1 MSQTQIHGTRQI
13 QSATIDKTRV
23 DSTIIRA
30 DGVNA
35 FTADQSLGGFKL
47 TNLGTPTANTDGAT
61 KAYVDQSRQGI
72 LVKDPVRAATTANIT
87 LSNTQTIDGVALSAG
102 DRVLVK
108 DQTTGADNG
117 LYLVVSGGVWT
128 RTTDADV
135 SSEVKGGLMVWVN
148 EGTAN
153 GDKQFILTTD
163 DPITLGTTS
172 LTFTLFAGGTSYT
185 AGAGL
190 TLTGSTFAVGA
201 GTGITVNADDVQ
213 ISASYVGQASI
224 TTLGTIT
231 TGTWNAT
238 AIGSQYGG
246 TGQNFSASSGILKYA
261 TGTASLVAAPTGTIV
276 GTSDTQTLTNKTIDN
291 TNTVT
296 LSDSLFT
303 VQDNADATKQV
314 KLEVSGVSTGTTR
327 TLTVPNANGTL
338 ALVGKFIVRE
348 TPSGSVNGSNAVFTL
363 ANSIVSGTEQV
374 YVNGILMDSGT
385 GNDYVFSAGN
395 TITFEAGSE
404 PLTGTKIRVSY
415 IAA

>member
-1 MSQTQIHGTRQI
+1 MATTQIHGTRQI
-13 QSATIDKTRV
+13 KSASIDKTRV

-35 FTADQSLGGFKL
+35 FTADQSIGGFKL
-47 TNLGTPTANTDGAT
+47 TNLGTPSSNTDAAT
-61 KAYVDQSRQGI
+61 KAYVDQARQGI
-72 LVKDPVRAATTANIT
+72 SVKDPVRVATTANIT

-108 DQTTGADNG
+108 DQSTGADNG
-117 LYLVVSGGVWT
+117 VYIVVSGGSWT
-128 RTTDADV
+128 RATDADT
-135 SSEVKGGLMVWVN
+135 SSEVKAGTMVWVN

-190 TLTGSTFAVGA
+190 TLTGSTFNIGA
-201 GTGITVNADDVQ
+201 GTGITVNADDIQ
-213 ISASYVGQASI
+213 ISASYVGQTSI

-231 TGTWNAT
+231 TGTWQGT

-246 TGQNFSASSGILKYA
+246 TGQNFSASSGILKYT
-261 TGTASLVAAPTGTIV
+261 TGTASLVTAPSGTIV
-276 GTSDTQTLTNKTIDN
+276 GTSDTQTLTNKTLDN

-303 VQDNADATKQV
+303 LQDNGDATKQL
-314 KLEVSGVSTGTTR
+314 KFEVSGVSTGTTR
-327 TLTVPNANGTL
+327 TLTVPNANGTI
-338 ALVGKFIVRE
+338 ALIGKFVSRE
-348 TPSGSVNGSNAVFTL
+348 TPSGAVNGSNDTYVL
-363 ANSIVSGTEQV
+363 ANTPISGTEHV
-374 YVNGILMDSGT
+374 YINGILWESGS
-385 GNDYVFSAGN
+385 GNDY
-395 TITFEAGSE
+395 TISGANITVEAGSI
-404 PLTGTKIRVSY
+404 LQTGDKIRVSY
-415 IAA
+415 IAQ